1 MKIGVLSVGNVD
13 AAVLTWI
20 MENLAQAFPDT
31 SCLVIDEN
39 LPLRE
44 QAFDEKRMQY
54 RSHAILHEIKSST
67 FKNACVNRVLG
78 IVDADIFVPELNFV
92 FGEAACP
99 GRVAL
104 ISLWRLKPEFYGHVS
119 NMRLFLER
127 TLKEAVHEIGHTL
140 GLMHCLRSS
149 CVMYFSKSISDTDLK
164 PSLFC
169 GNCYLHAKLSLK
181 EIG

>member
-1 MKIGVLSVGNVD
+1 MKIGVLSFGNVD

-20 MENLAQAFPDT
+20 TENLAQAFPDT

-54 RSHAILHEIKSST
+54 RSYAILHEIKSST

-99 GRVAL
+99 GRVAFL
-104 ISLWRLKPEFYGHVS
+104 YMWRV
-119 NMRLFLER
+119 
-127 TLKEAVHEIGHTL
+127 
-140 GLMHCLRSS
+140 
-149 CVMYFSKSISDTDLK
+149 
-164 PSLFC
+164 
-169 GNCYLHAKLSLK
+169 
-181 EIG
+181 